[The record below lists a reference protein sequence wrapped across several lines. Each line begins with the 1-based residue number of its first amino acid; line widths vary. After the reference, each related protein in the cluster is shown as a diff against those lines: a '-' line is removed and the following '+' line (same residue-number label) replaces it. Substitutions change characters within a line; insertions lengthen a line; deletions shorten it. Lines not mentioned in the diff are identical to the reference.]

1 MGQLMTSFRKPSDTA
16 WNYLRPLES
25 AKPYLRMVPLGGG
38 SYECVVLDGLP
49 TKVMSNSDDPPNS
62 YATRDTFVP
71 HPSIPDAWK
80 YLGRLDD
87 RVTLFNGEKVLPV
100 PYEHLVRQHELV
112 QEVVV
117 FGVGRAVPGLLVIP
131 SNKAQGMGRDDLL
144 QELLPTIQAANTRT
158 EAFGRVT
165 PEMVEFL
172 DVGADYPRTDKGTVI
187 RAAFYNKYASLI
199 EAVYARFETPQE
211 DGVTALRV
219 FTQDELQS
227 YLLKLFRERLGFAD
241 LTVESEFFNAGVD
254 SLQAITA
261 RAQIIREVDV
271 GGKPL
276 SSNLIFEYSSVLS
289 LAQHL
294 TSLRSG
300 REIAAND
307 EVQVMQEL
315 IAKYSVFESR
325 TAGTNDPKVETAVRF
340 LPQDLSP

>member
-1 MGQLMTSFRKPSDTA
+1 MTSFREPSDTA

-25 AKPYLRMVPLGGG
+25 AKPYLRMVPLGGD

-62 YATRDTFVP
+62 YATRDTFTP

-117 FGVGRAVPGLLVIP
+117 FGVGRAVPGLIVIP
-131 SNKAQGMGRDDLL
+131 SKKAQGMGRDDLL
-144 QELLPTIQAANTRT
+144 QQLLPTIQAANVRT

-187 RAAFYNKYASLI
+187 RAAFYNKYSSLI
-199 EAVYARFETPQE
+199 EAVYARFENPQE
-211 DGVTALRV
+211 DGTTALHI

-227 YLLKLFRERLGFAD
+227 YLLKLFRQRLGFVD
-241 LTVESEFFNAGVD
+241 LETESDFFNAGVD

-276 SSNLIFEYSSVLS
+276 SSNLIFEYPSVLS

-294 TSLRSG
+294 DSFRSG
-300 REIAAND
+300 QEIAAND
-307 EVQVMQEL
+307 EVQVMREL
-315 IAKYSVFESR
+315 IAKYSAFESR

-340 LPQDLSP
+340 PPRNILP